1 MDSFKLGARDIVV
14 VGLFTLGYSCDGVH
28 ETQKLARGIVCLQLY
43 HVRKSIRLA

>member
-14 VGLFTLGYSCDGVH
+14 MGLFMLGHSCDGVH
-28 ETQKLARGIVCLQLY
+28 ETHKLARGIMCLQLY